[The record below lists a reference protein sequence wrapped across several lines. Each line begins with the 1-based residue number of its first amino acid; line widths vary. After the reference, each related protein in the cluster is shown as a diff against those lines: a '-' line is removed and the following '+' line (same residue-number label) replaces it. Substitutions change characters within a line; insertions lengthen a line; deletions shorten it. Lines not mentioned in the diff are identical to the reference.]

1 MLIRRPPD
9 VAPSEITPQS
19 VYLRRRE
26 LLAGA
31 ASLGLISGLS
41 TLLPTEAAA
50 APLKAEPSP
59 LSTTDE
65 AKTSLAD
72 ITSYNNFYEFGTDK
86 ADPKRYAH
94 TLTTS
99 PWKVKIDGLVDKPAE
114 YDLDDII
121 KPARLEERI
130 YRMRCVE
137 GWSMVIPW
145 VGFELGALLKR
156 FAPTSQAKFVAFKT
170 LYDPDRMPGQNA
182 RVLDWPYEE
191 GLRID

>member
-145 VGFELGALLKR
+145 VGFPLSEVLKR
-156 FAPTSQAKFVAFKT
+156 V
-170 LYDPDRMPGQNA
+170 
-182 RVLDWPYEE
+182 E
-191 GLRID
+191 